1 MGDFCRVAAGG
12 LPDLRSGLGAGIAL
26 TGCGV
31 DAMGDF
37 CRVAAGALPDLRGGL
52 GAGIALTGY
61 GVDAIGDFCRVAPYP
76 TCGGGLGPEL
86 L

>member
-1 MGDFCRVAAGG
+1 MAAGA
-12 LPDLRSGLGAGIAL
+12 LPDLRGGLGAGIAL

-31 DAMGDF
+31 EAVRDF

-52 GAGIALTGY
+52 GAGIALTGC
-61 GVDAIGDFCRVAPYP
+61 GVEAIRDFVGWRLAPYP
-76 TCGGGLGPEL
+76 TYGADWGPEL

>member
-1 MGDFCRVAAGG
+1 MLFRSEAIRDFVGWRLAPYPTYGG
-12 LPDLRSGLGAGIAL
+12 GLGAGIAL

-31 DAMGDF
+31 DVIGDF

-52 GAGIALTGY
+52 GL
-61 GVDAIGDFCRVAPYP
+61 
-76 TCGGGLGPEL
+76 EL